1 MKTGYVFKP
10 HIMKDNTERVEF
22 SSPQAQ
28 ARRAQ
33 REIEKLGNEIH
44 RLYMVTEALWTL
56 VKDRT
61 DLTDEQLMNLISEI
75 DLRDNVRSEM
85 AAEAEIQSCPNCGRT
100 LSIRH
105 TTCIFCGEF
114 IQNASYGR

>member
-1 MKTGYVFKP
+1 MNTVYIFKT
-10 HIMKDNTERVEF
+10 HIMRDKTERVES

-33 REIEKLGNEIH
+33 REIEQLGNEIH
-44 RLYMVTEALWTL
+44 RLYMVVEALWTL
-56 VKDRT
+56 IKDCT
-61 DLTDEQLMNLISEI
+61 DLADEQLMNLISEI
-75 DLRDNVRSEM
+75 DIRDNVRSQQ
-85 AAEAEIQSCPNCGRT
+85 AAEVEIQTCPGCGRT